1 MHFSLKVWF
10 FNKLLLGDFPSPLL
24 PCQDPLFGTAKY
36 IHEKRKSPGCFVRL
50 LPKDLGIWKHLE
62 N

>member
-24 PCQDPLFGTAKY
+24 PCQDHHFGTAKY
-36 IHEKRKSPGCFVRL
+36 IHEKQKSPLDVLCGCCQ
-50 LPKDLGIWKHLE
+50 KI
-62 N
+62 